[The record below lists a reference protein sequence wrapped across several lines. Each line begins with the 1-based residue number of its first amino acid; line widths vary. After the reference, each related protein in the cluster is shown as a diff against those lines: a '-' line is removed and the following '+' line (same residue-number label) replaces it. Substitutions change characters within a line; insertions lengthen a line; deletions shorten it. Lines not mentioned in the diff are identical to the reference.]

1 MEKIPVKS
9 ISKECHTRKGFG
21 ANCLAA
27 SCNDACCRYGA
38 DFDKTS
44 YEIVFSHRELIEAA
58 IGVKL
63 EECFDPEWLG
73 EKEYL
78 GGDCTCS
85 RVLSSG
91 YCAFHSPKG
100 RGCVLYELVNEKGL
114 SRRAIPSICRLYPLT
129 WDDGHL
135 MVYDEDGEEFEKG
148 CACSDPAL
156 MSPKSLF
163 ETQKD
168 EIRDIISFV

>member
-9 ISKECHTRKGFG
+9 ISNECHTRKGFG
-21 ANCLAA
+21 ANCLSA
-27 SCNDACCRYGA
+27 SCADACCRHGA
-38 DFDKTS
+38 DFDSTS
-44 YEIVFSHRELIEAA
+44 HKIVFANRDIVETA

-63 EECFDPEWLG
+63 ERCFDEEWTG
-73 EKEYL
+73 KKEYL
-78 GGDCTCS
+78 GGDCINSC
-85 RVLSSG
+85 VLPSG

-114 SRRAIPSICRLYPLT
+114 PRRVIPSICRLYPLT

-148 CACSDPAL
+148 CACSDPSL
-156 MSPKSLF
+156 MSSKSLF
-163 ETQKD
+163 ETQKH
-168 EIRDIISFV
+168 EIHDIISFA